1 MKHTNFIIVI
11 IVAIFLFQSC
21 NKKKDDIIE
30 IPFEQKRVSENLDS
44 IFLLAQGVY
53 LWNDQLPR
61 VDRFNPSRFYNEGL
75 SEFRCYENEI
85 FEISQ
90 YAKNEETGE
99 LYERNPSDL
108 NRPKYSGVVFRE
120 FQEKEPQN
128 AYNLSNTFGLSVV
141 VKNNI
146 LRLLYVDPN
155 SPAGKAGL
163 KRGNQILSIN
173 GENVLTENLFLE
185 QWKKSL
191 SMSFIKLEVTE
202 DGVKKREVRLNA
214 ASYEINPVVKQSILS
229 KGDRKIGYFAL
240 NSFTPIQNAQKYLT
254 PIFLSFTQ
262 NKINEL
268 IIDLRYNQGGYQ
280 VTADFLANLIAP
292 NNTHAKIMYTEHYN
306 RHMQNGTSK
315 ILENFKLYDEYNRPV
330 IINGKE
336 ISLYDIDYSVEANT
350 TYFHKDEGL
359 TDLKKVYFIVSNRTA
374 SASELLINILK
385 PYMDV
390 QVIGVSEDNLSA
402 VYTYGKPVG
411 SFGIPISQFDL
422 YLGMYELKNANKE
435 SNYFKGIKADISLN
449 DATDTDF
456 GMQDDP
462 AIAWI
467 LGMEKKRIELKASN
481 KIRPDKYSFYFNT
494 DRLIG
499 NIKNINELKIKHID
513 ILASYKLNTPL
524 SFDRGPRQAYRNEI
538 TSKIDSSWR
547 LP

>member
-1 MKHTNFIIVI
+1 MARILYIFIFIATFSVM
-11 IVAIFLFQSC
+11 QSC
-21 NKKKDDIIE
+21 NKDSDE
-30 IPFEQKRVSENLDS
+30 ISEMSKEQQRISKNLDS
-44 IFLLAQGVY
+44 VFLLAQGVY
-53 LWNDQLPR
+53 LWNDQLPLA
-61 VDRFNPSRFYNEGL
+61 DRFSSSRFYNEGL

-85 FEISQ
+85 FEITQ
-90 YAKNEETGE
+90 YAKNEEMGE
-99 LYERNPSDL
+99 LYEWNPLDP
-108 NRPKYSGVVFRE
+108 NRPKYSGIVFRE
-120 FQEKEPQN
+120 FQGKESQDV
-128 AYNLSNTFGLSVV
+128 YNVSNTFGLSVV
-141 VKNNI
+141 VRNNI

-163 KRGNQILSIN
+163 RRGMQVLSIN
-173 GENVLTENLFLE
+173 GEHVLTEDSFLE
-185 QWKKSL
+185 QWEKSL

-202 DGVKKREVRLNA
+202 DGINKREVRLNA
-214 ASYEINPVVKQSILS
+214 ASYEINPVVKRNILRN
-229 KGDRKIGYFAL
+229 GERKIGYFAL

-262 NKINEL
+262 EKINEL

-280 VTADFLANLIAP
+280 ITADFIANLVAP
-292 NNTHAKIMYTEHYN
+292 KNADAKIMYTEHYN
-306 RHMQNGTSK
+306 GKMQDGKSK
-315 ILENFKLYDEYNRPV
+315 ILENYKLYDEYNRPV

-336 ISLYDIDYSVEANT
+336 ISLYDIDYSVESNT
-350 TYFHKDEGL
+350 TYFHKDDGL

-390 QVIGVSEDNLSA
+390 QVIGVSEDNLYA

-411 SFGIPISQFDL
+411 SFGIPVGQFDL

-449 DATDTDF
+449 DDTETDF

-467 LGMEKKRIELKASN
+467 LGMEKKRMELKSIS
-481 KIRPDKYSFYFNT
+481 KIRQDRFLFYFNT

-499 NIKNINELKIKHID
+499 NVKNMSELKIKI
-513 ILASYKLNTPL
+513 K
-524 SFDRGPRQAYRNEI
+524 
-538 TSKIDSSWR
+538 
-547 LP
+547 

>member
-1 MKHTNFIIVI
+1 MKHTNFIILI
-11 IVAIFLFQSC
+11 IVAFFLVQSC
-21 NKKKDDIIE
+21 NKKKDDIAE
-30 IPFEQKRVSENLDS
+30 ISFEQKRVSENLDS
-44 IFLLAQGVY
+44 IFLLAKGVY
-53 LWNDQLPR
+53 LWNDQLPS

-85 FEISQ
+85 FEITQ
-90 YAKNEETGE
+90 FAKDGETGKLFE
-99 LYERNPSDL
+99 QNPLDL
-108 NRPKYSGVVFRE
+108 NRPKYSGIVFRE
-120 FQEKEPQN
+120 FQDKEPQN
-128 AYNLSNTFGLSVV
+128 AYNISNTFGLSVV

-146 LRLLYVDPN
+146 FRLLYVDPN

-163 KRGNQILSIN
+163 KRGTQILSIN
-173 GENVLTENLFLE
+173 GERVLTEVSFLE

-214 ASYEINPVVKQSILS
+214 ASYEINPVVKQNILRN
-229 KGDRKIGYFAL
+229 GERKIGYFAL

-254 PIFLSFTQ
+254 PIFLSFAQ
-262 NKINEL
+262 EKINEL

-280 VTADFLANLIAP
+280 VTADFIANLVAP
-292 NNTHAKIMYTEHYN
+292 NASNGKIMYTEHYN
-306 RHMQNGTSK
+306 RQMQDGTSK
-315 ILENFKLYDEYNRPV
+315 VLENYKLYDEYNRPV

-411 SFGIPISQFDL
+411 SFGIPVDQFDL
-422 YLGMYELKNANKE
+422 YLGMYELKNANRE
-435 SNYFKGIKADISLN
+435 NNYFKGIKADISLN
-449 DATDTDF
+449 DDTDIDF
-456 GMQDDP
+456 GIEDDP

-467 LGMEKKRIELKASN
+467 LGMEKKRMELKANS
-481 KIRPDKYSFYFNT
+481 KTRQERFSFYFNT

-499 NIKNINELKIKHID
+499 NIKNRSELKIK
-513 ILASYKLNTPL
+513 LK
-524 SFDRGPRQAYRNEI
+524 
-538 TSKIDSSWR
+538 
-547 LP
+547 